1 MLVRFLLLIV
11 SSIAA
16 FAQASNTSLGT
27 AAKNGDLERVTAA
40 IKSGAKVNGP
50 MDENER
56 TPLMWAAA
64 YGHLK
69 VVEVLVQA
77 GARINDKDYRGGTAL
92 TYARAGAHDN
102 VIKFLESKGAVEPK
116 MTKLDTGM
124 WLLGQGKEL
133 FEYFGK
139 RAGDPKKKK
148 E

>member
-1 MLVRFLLLIV
+1 MLMQFLLLVV
-11 SSIAA
+11 SSLAV
-16 FAQASNTSLGT
+16 FAQASNTSLGA
-27 AAKNGDLERVTAA
+27 AAKNGDIEKVTAA
-40 IKSGAKVNGP
+40 IKCGAKVNGP

-56 TPLMWAAA
+56 TPLMWASA

-102 VIKFLESKGAVEPK
+102 VIKFLESKGAVAPK
-116 MTKLDTGM
+116 MTELDTAM

-139 RAGDPKKKK
+139 RAIDPKEKK